1 MEKNNSELEVKDI
14 NEKVDNLVE
23 QNEKVEKKNRKL
35 KTKVGIKNIMILGL
49 IVVIILLL
57 LKGCGS
63 NHDYSPVTK
72 PAVDLETSDYVE
84 PVKAQSPHIDIPIL
98 ADFEVD
104 KTNPYCT
111 LSNPETNA
119 DKFYLQ
125 YEFYIEGSEEP
136 IYTSKMVEAGKKFS
150 ADIYNAL
157 DGKAGTYEAAVKVKT
172 YSVDDLT
179 EKNGVTNKVTI
190 TVN

>member
-72 PAVDLETSDYVE
+72 PAVDLETSDYV
-84 PVKAQSPHIDIPIL
+84 SPQQQKSDHIAVPIL
-98 ADFEVD
+98 GAFTVTADS
-104 KTNPYCT
+104 PYCT
-111 LSNPETNA
+111 LSNPDANA

-157 DGKAGTYEAAVKVKT
+157 NGKAGTYEATVRVKT
-172 YSVDDLT
+172 YSVNDLA

>member
-35 KTKVGIKNIMILGL
+35 KTKVGIKNITILGL

-63 NHDYSPVTK
+63 DSYSPVTK
-72 PAVDLETSDYVE
+72 SAVDLEDSAYVSPQQQKSD
-84 PVKAQSPHIDIPIL
+84 HIAVPIL
-98 ADFEVD
+98 GAFTVTADS
-104 KTNPYCT
+104 PYCT
-111 LSNPETNA
+111 LSNPDANA

-125 YEFYIEGSEEP
+125 YVFYVEGEDTPFYE
-136 IYTSKMVEAGKKFS
+136 SKMVEAGKVFS